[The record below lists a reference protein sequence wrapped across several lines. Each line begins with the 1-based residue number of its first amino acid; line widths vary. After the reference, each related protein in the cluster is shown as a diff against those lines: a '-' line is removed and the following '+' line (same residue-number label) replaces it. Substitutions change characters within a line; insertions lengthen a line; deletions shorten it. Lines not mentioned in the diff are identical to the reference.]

1 MRKLLSIVLSLL
13 MSLGIMAQSN
23 QERVFIQCGKGYL
36 TLRVLSDNAVRIKYY
51 NTEAEVG
58 KSQLPEWVYIN
69 EGEGKTKLTT
79 TEKADIATLATESM
93 KVTVD
98 KKSGVLTISNAEGVE
113 VFKATSHE
121 LEASKVQELSTYISS
136 LTIATPQDEYLYG
149 LGQFQDGHT
158 NLRGQTRRLTQV
170 NTQISMPFML
180 SSKGYA
186 LLWNNYGLVDFNP
199 TDNSVSLV
207 RSEEEGEQTM
217 VDVTSTEG
225 GKKEKRVSNVFS
237 ATFDIKEE
245 GDYALLL
252 DVGQSMAR
260 RHNISIDGNEI
271 LDVRNVWLPPTT
283 SVVRHFKAGKHI
295 ITAEL
300 ERNDKPTIHYKKVTD
315 ETVFRSPV
323 SECVDYTIFIGSADE
338 TISTYRQLTG
348 ASPMLP
354 QWAFGYIHCRERY
367 KSQDELLSNARTFR
381 ERGLPIDVIVQDW
394 LYWGKYGWN
403 AMKFDEEHYPAP
415 DKMVEEL
422 HSMNMHLMLSVWS
435 KVDPSSELGKQMS
448 SRGYYIPGTSWIDFF
463 NTDASKYYWENFSS
477 RLLKPYKIDA
487 WWQDATEPENDDL
500 VGRRVMNGTVP
511 GEVYRNVYPLLVS
524 KTVFEGL
531 RRDDA
536 ERRAM
541 ILTRSGF
548 PGIQRYGSVL
558 WTGDVGNDWET
569 LERQIASG
577 LGMMSSG
584 HPWWTYDAGG
594 FFRPYDQHKNEAYI
608 ECMLRWIEASVFFP
622 LMRVH
627 GYQSDTEP
635 WRYGEDAENI
645 IADNLKLRYKLLP
658 YIYSEAAKVCFE
670 GSTLMRPL
678 VFDFASDSKALESKH
693 SYMFGPSLLVS
704 PITKPGVNSWTTY
717 LPLVPGGWYDLY
729 SGKHING
736 GVEQT
741 QQVTLANIPVYVKA
755 GSILPFGPERQ
766 YASENAGGQIELRI
780 YPGADGQFTLY
791 EDEGDNYNY
800 EKGASSSIDMTWND
814 KSHTLVIA
822 KRKGEFSGMVSKR
835 KFVVTLPNGTSRDI
849 DYDGKKVE
857 LTIR

>member
-1 MRKLLSIVLSLL
+1 M
-13 MSLGIMAQSN
+13 
-23 QERVFIQCGKGYL
+23 
-36 TLRVLSDNAVRIKYY
+36 
-51 NTEAEVG
+51 
-58 KSQLPEWVYIN
+58 
-69 EGEGKTKLTT
+69 
-79 TEKADIATLATESM
+79 
-93 KVTVD
+93 
-98 KKSGVLTISNAEGVE
+98 
-113 VFKATSHE
+113 
-121 LEASKVQELSTYISS
+121 
-136 LTIATPQDEYLYG
+136 
-149 LGQFQDGHT
+149 
-158 NLRGQTRRLTQV
+158 
-170 NTQISMPFML
+170 
-180 SSKGYA
+180 
-186 LLWNNYGLVDFNP
+186 
-199 TDNSVSLV
+199 
-207 RSEEEGEQTM
+207 
-217 VDVTSTEG
+217 
-225 GKKEKRVSNVFS
+225 
-237 ATFDIKEE
+237 
-245 GDYALLL
+245 
-252 DVGQSMAR
+252 
-260 RHNISIDGNEI
+260 
-271 LDVRNVWLPPTT
+271 
-283 SVVRHFKAGKHI
+283 
-295 ITAEL
+295 
-300 ERNDKPTIHYKKVTD
+300 
-315 ETVFRSPV
+315 
-323 SECVDYTIFIGSADE
+323 
-338 TISTYRQLTG
+338 
-348 ASPMLP
+348 
-354 QWAFGYIHCRERY
+354 
-367 KSQDELLSNARTFR
+367 
-381 ERGLPIDVIVQDW
+381 
-394 LYWGKYGWN
+394 
-403 AMKFDEEHYPAP
+403 
-415 DKMVEEL
+415 
-422 HSMNMHLMLSVWS
+422 
-435 KVDPSSELGKQMS
+435 
-448 SRGYYIPGTSWIDFF
+448 FF

-678 VFDFASDSKALESKH
+678 VFDFVSDSKALKSKH

-766 YASENAGGQIELRI
+766 YASENAGNHSAGDRI
-780 YPGADGQFTLY
+780 PPQRAYA
-791 EDEGDNYNY
+791 
-800 EKGASSSIDMTWND
+800 
-814 KSHTLVIA
+814 
-822 KRKGEFSGMVSKR
+822 
-835 KFVVTLPNGTSRDI
+835 
-849 DYDGKKVE
+849 
-857 LTIR
+857 